1 MAALAGLDLVA
12 HGGTPGVIVEALLA
26 LTVTAF
32 FVAVW
37 LRERSARRGASDE
50 LRDED
55 ERE

>member
-1 MAALAGLDLVA
+1 MIA
-12 HGGTPGVIVEALLA
+12 HGGTAGVIVEVLFA

-37 LRERSARRGASDE
+37 LRERSARRGASEE